1 MNISGT
7 AAPAALVGYQTGEM
21 PLEVRT
27 ELLKTALENQEA
39 QAGQLIEVIEAA
51 GSMDSHG
58 GGLDTYA

>member
-7 AAPAALVGYQTGEM
+7 AAAAALVGYQTGEM
-21 PLEVRT
+21 PLEARV
-27 ELLKTALENQEA
+27 ELLKAAQEMQEA
-39 QAGQLIEVIEAA
+39 RAGQLLEAIEAA